1 MDIEVLIQK
10 CCRQNLSAQ
19 TKIYSLFADKLF
31 RVCLKYSKNQQ
42 DAQDTLQDSFIM
54 IFKDISKFKNKGSF
68 EGWLKRVTVNVAL
81 QKFRN
86 QSILQFDSIE
96 NFQIPEEDVFVN
108 IDEKNINL
116 DYLLSLI
123 KELPPKYQ
131 IVFNLYV
138 LDGYSHQEISELLK
152 ISIGTSKSNLYRARK
167 ILQKKINDESEIN
180 KLCRLA

>member
-1 MDIEVLIQK
+1 M
-10 CCRQNLSAQ
+10 
-19 TKIYSLFADKLF
+19 FADKLF